1 MNYKIVEFDGSSHRK
16 VLTETGVEIGLFY
29 LDPSGFYCYEP
40 TRSGVYPAYVLR
52 DIAALLD
59 EINKP
64 YKKHLDEFFKKEQEK
79 EKDYIIDEYTGIT
92 YPKNDSIR

>member
-16 VLTETGVEIGLFY
+16 VLTETGKEIGIFF
-29 LDPSGFYCYEP
+29 LDVSGFYYWEQTC
-40 TRSGVYPAYVLR
+40 SGYFEAHTLR
-52 DIAALLD
+52 DITALLD